1 MTYEEARRIIR
12 LVRGREP
19 TMERMQIGGRHVN
32 GFGLKDNFSDKFKEE
47 EDKATAYIDSLK
59 ALPSPITAGLIAVGV
74 VIGSAVVYAVTRKR
88 S

>member
-1 MTYEEARRIIR
+1 MNLQYN
-12 LVRGREP
+12 GR
-19 TMERMQIGGRHVN
+19 QVGV
-32 GFGLKDNFSDKFKEE
+32 GLGDAFEDKFKEE
-47 EDKATAYIDSLK
+47 KDKATASIDSLK